1 VRRLLLAPAL
11 VPALV
16 VALLVGGCS
25 DDEPSSAPSPA
36 PGSSTTS
43 SSAPSASETPSEATP
58 TAQYVALGDSYAA
71 APGVP
76 PADTAADAATCF
88 RSAANY
94 AHLLAEAEGLDLVD
108 ATCSGATSGDVLDEQ
123 LASVQP
129 TTELVTVGIGGNDFD
144 LFTQLIASC
153 IGAAQSDPTG
163 SPCTDAVAADV
174 TTTLPRIGKNVGRVL
189 DAVTAAA
196 PDAQVVVVGYPTLLP
211 PTGSCP
217 DRVPLAA
224 GDYPFVNEVT
234 SGLSGELRRAARQR
248 GLTFVDLAGPSR
260 GHDICSTDPWVNGA
274 ATAPDGTIPF
284 HPFAAEQEAVARL
297 VARVL

>member
-1 VRRLLLAPAL
+1 VRRFLLAPAL

-16 VALLVGGCS
+16 VALLAGGCS
-25 DDEPSSAPSPA
+25 DDEPSSTPSAEP
-36 PGSSTTS
+36 PP
-43 SSAPSASETPSEATP
+43 SSATPSDAASASESAPAAT
-58 TAQYVALGDSYAA
+58 QYVALGDSYAA

-76 PADTAADAATCF
+76 PADTAPDAAACF

-94 AHLLAEAEGLDLVD
+94 AHLLAEAEGLELVD
-108 ATCSGATSGDVLDEQ
+108 ATCSGATSADVLDEQ
-123 LASVQP
+123 LASVTP

-144 LFTQLIASC
+144 LFTQLIGSC

-163 SPCTDAVAADV
+163 SPCTEAVSTDV
-174 TTTLPRIGKNVGRVL
+174 TTTLPRIGENVGRVL

-196 PDAQVVVVGYPTLLP
+196 PEAQVVVVGYPTLLP

-234 SGLSGELRRAARQR
+234 TGLSGQLRRAARQR

-260 GHDICSTDPWVNGA
+260 GHDICSADPWVNGA

-284 HPFAAEQEAVARL
+284 HPFSAEQEAAARL

>member
-1 VRRLLLAPAL
+1 MRRLLLAPAL
-11 VPALV
+11 VAAL
-16 VALLVGGCS
+16 AVGGCS
-25 DDEPSSAPSPA
+25 DDEPSSPAPAPSP
-36 PGSSTTS
+36 
-43 SSAPSASETPSEATP
+43 SASPSASASPGAPSEAAP

-76 PADTAADAATCF
+76 PADSAADAAACF

-144 LFTQLIASC
+144 LFTQLIGSC

-163 SPCTDAVAADV
+163 SPCTDAVSTDV
-174 TTTLPRIGKNVGRVL
+174 TTTLPRIGQNVGRVL

-211 PTGSCP
+211 TTGSCP

-234 SGLSGELRRAARQR
+234 SGLSGQLRRAARQR
-248 GLTFVDLAGPSR
+248 DLTFVDLAGPSR